1 MITRL
6 ETYGLAF
13 TCVAKLKACV
23 SWDKIYQSS
32 TIQTNHNFEF
42 IKKETENYWSR
53 RIPLNAKIFQRR
65 KKSVLPGSSV
75 LSIRLFAQKL
85 PHSPVSQF
93 SLFIKSGPLSICDGF
108 LFNNF
113 VELIIKLRQIAS
125 NIMKVRTIIHL

>member
-13 TCVAKLKACV
+13 TCVAKLKTCV
-23 SWDKIYQSS
+23 SWDEIYQSS
-32 TIQTNHNFEF
+32 TIQTNYNFEF

-53 RIPLNAKIFQRR
+53 RIPMNEKIFQRR

-75 LSIRLFAQKL
+75 LSIRLFVQKL

-93 SLFIKSGPLSICDGF
+93 SLLIKSGPLSICDGF
-108 LFNNF
+108 LFNN
-113 VELIIKLRQIAS
+113 LRQIAS